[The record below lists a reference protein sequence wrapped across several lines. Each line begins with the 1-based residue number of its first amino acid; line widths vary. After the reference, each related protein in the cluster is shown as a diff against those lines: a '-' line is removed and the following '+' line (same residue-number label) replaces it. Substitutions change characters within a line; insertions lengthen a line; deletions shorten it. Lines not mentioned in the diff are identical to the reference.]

1 MGLEVLYGEHAGDSI
16 DFCLEEICRE
26 SYRWPGKRAYLIVPE
41 QTKAD
46 MERRYLEIRNRLCD
60 RSCPTPPESKNALM
74 LVDVVSFSRFAHRIL
89 SEVGGFPEEYLDKA
103 SETMLIH
110 RILSEGKADFKVLSS
125 LSDRIGF
132 VPEVQSVL
140 GDFLRYHVTPE
151 SMRTL
156 DSASLDPSFLAKI
169 SDFALLLE
177 RLSAKTE
184 ELGYCAQGQELL
196 RLTETLGILARG
208 DKEAYSWPLNRLMYL
223 RDTSVWILGF
233 GETRDFTPQESAV
246 IEGLV
251 QLTSKTIITAAADRV
266 PSGRISVA
274 DGSRAF
280 RFGRQTLYN
289 LLQKYP
295 DAGIRKIPE
304 SDRRQPSL
312 KYLSNAF
319 SQRST
324 AAFEGDS
331 SPVHILSLRNGM
343 EELAFAAGEIK
354 RLVLTEG
361 YRYGEISV
369 VLCNP
374 AASESDLH
382 AVFAEY
388 GLDPFLD
395 KRRPLSGTV
404 LFRFVLSML
413 DLGVNGWSFGPL
425 MTCLKSGMCH
435 ITSDDADLLENYCLT
450 HGLFKGYRIF
460 SESGYGAKKDP
471 GGYMEALVKRV
482 LLPIKDFLDDM
493 AGAPTCSQKASL
505 LLNFLDVYG
514 PSESDSAL
522 RGMAAQVDSLS
533 GEWAEA
539 GDQDAALALV
549 LSFRELVSLLTSL
562 EGPIGDTPM
571 NLLNFRSMLS
581 SGMAASF
588 SGAIPSYADQIEITD
603 ARRGAMR
610 NCRALFLLGASRKVF
625 PFQTVK
631 EGYFRG
637 YERELLSSSLQIPF
651 PSRSR
656 DQAYADFY
664 TAYSLL
670 DCPGDRFYISCPKTE
685 EPSTVLEFIGKIFPD
700 CRRVE
705 NGTMTV
711 HDPRLFSGSAMR
723 RFVQAGLSGTVDG
736 IGPADLAPILALFP
750 ELRPE
755 KDGSGRAFDVS
766 IPEDVLNRRYRM
778 AERMS
783 VSQIESYAECPF
795 MHFGRYV
802 LNLKPRDVCRS
813 ASNLVGSILHTIL
826 EKSLAAYS
834 EDSRAAGT
842 QEKKAEVY
850 RNYLSRDYR
859 GMAKSILQE
868 IVRESGETALKDPA
882 YLVVADPGFLAN
894 DGNRILNVA
903 SHSLRTLFRGISPEG
918 FEPEYMEWTF
928 GGEDDSY
935 LRTDLPGG
943 RTIRFRGTIDR
954 VDLDHAENTF
964 RIIDYKSGN
973 KSVDYTKL
981 YHGLSV
987 QLPAYLFA
995 YQASHPG
1002 AVPAEAGYFH
1012 LTAPM
1017 IPLPSLSGK
1026 PEPDMLIG
1034 MIEKEYRLR
1043 TLKLDRELLPLA
1055 GMHAM
1060 AKIGEHCS
1068 NLFGGDFS
1076 ARPRLLPE
1084 KTAKPA
1090 CTFCDYISVCG
1101 IDPAN
1106 PPCLKLREIPCNGDP
1121 DLKKPAKNILFADH
1135 LKTEFPGK
1143 DGDEA

>member
-26 SYRWPGKRAYLIVPE
+26 AYRWPGKRAYLIVPE

-110 RILSEGKADFKVLSS
+110 RILSEGKADFKVLSA
-125 LSDRIGF
+125 LADRIGF

-151 SMRTL
+151 SMRSL
-156 DSASLDPSFLAKI
+156 DTASLDPSFLAKI
-169 SDFALLLE
+169 SDFALLME
-177 RLSAKTE
+177 RLSGKTE

-196 RLTETLGILARG
+196 RLSGTLEILARDG
-208 DKEAYSWPLNRLMYL
+208 DEASVWPLNRLSYL
-223 RDTSVWILGF
+223 RSTSVWILGF
-233 GETRDFTPQESAV
+233 GETRDFTPQENTV

-251 QLTSKTIITAAADRV
+251 RLTAKTVITVAADRV

-280 RFGRQTLYN
+280 RFGRQTLWN
-289 LLQKYP
+289 LLEKFP
-295 DAGIRKIPE
+295 GTDIRKIPE
-304 SDRRQPSL
+304 AGRKHPSL
-312 KYLSNAF
+312 AFLSGAF
-319 SQRST
+319 SQRS
-324 AAFEGDS
+324 AKVFEGDS
-331 SPVHILSLRNGM
+331 SPIHIASFRNNM
-343 EELAFAAGEIK
+343 EELSFAAGEIR

-374 AASESDLH
+374 AACESDLH
-382 AVFAEY
+382 AVFSEY

-435 ITSDDADLLENYCLT
+435 ITSEDADRLENYCLE

-460 SESGYGAKKDP
+460 SESSYGEKKDP
-471 GGYMEALVKRV
+471 GGSMAALVKRV
-482 LLPIKDFLDDM
+482 LLPIRNFLDAM
-493 AGAPTCSQKASL
+493 AAASTCSGKASL
-505 LLNFLDVYG
+505 LLDFLDTYG
-514 PSESDSAL
+514 PSGENTVL

-533 GEWAEA
+533 REWSDA

-549 LSFRELVSLLTSL
+549 LSFRELTALLASL
-562 EGPIGDTPM
+562 EGPIGETPM
-571 NLLNFRSMLS
+571 NLLNFRSMLR
-581 SGMAASF
+581 SGMEAAF
-588 SGAIPSYADQIEITD
+588 SGAIPSYVDQIEITD
-603 ARRGAMR
+603 ARRGAR
-610 NCRALFLLGASRKVF
+610 RSCRALFLLGASRKVF

-631 EGYFRG
+631 EGYLRG
-637 YERELLSSSLQIPF
+637 YERELLSANLHIPF

-656 DQAYADFY
+656 DQAFADFY

-670 DCPGDRFYISCPKTE
+670 DCPEERFYISCPKTE
-685 EPSTVLEFIGKIFPD
+685 EPSSVLAFVGTVFPD
-700 CRRVE
+700 CRHIG
-705 NGTMTV
+705 NGAMTV
-711 HDPRLFSGSAMR
+711 HDPRLFSESAMR
-723 RFVQAGLSGTVDG
+723 RFVQAGLAGTIEG
-736 IGPADLAPILALFP
+736 IGPKDLAPILTLFP
-750 ELRPE
+750 ELLPR
-755 KDGSGRAFDVS
+755 KDASSGTFDVY
-766 IPEDVLNRRYRM
+766 IPEDILNQRYRM
-778 AERMS
+778 SERMS

-802 LNLKPRDVCRS
+802 LNLKLRDICRS

-826 EKSLAAYS
+826 EKSLEAYS
-834 EDSRAAGT
+834 EESRAAGT
-842 QEKKAEVY
+842 PEKKADVY
-850 RNYLSRDYR
+850 REYLSRNYR
-859 GMAKSILQE
+859 DMAKSILDG
-868 IVRESGETALKDPA
+868 IVTESGETARKDPA
-882 YLVVADPGFLAN
+882 YRVVSDPGFLAN

-903 SHSLRTLFRGISPEG
+903 AHSLRTLFRGISPEG
-918 FEPEYMEWTF
+918 FEPEHMEWTF
-928 GGEDDSY
+928 GGEGDSY
-935 LRTDLPGG
+935 LTTELPTG

-954 VDLDHAENTF
+954 VDLDHAAGTF

-973 KSVDYTKL
+973 KTVDYTML

-995 YQASHPG
+995 YRASHP
-1002 AVPAEAGYFH
+1002 ATSPAEAGYFH

-1017 IPLPSLSGK
+1017 IPLSGLSGK
-1026 PEPDMLIG
+1026 PEPDKLAG
-1034 MIEKEYRLR
+1034 MIDKEYRLR
-1043 TLKLDRELLPLA
+1043 TLNIDRDLLPLA
-1055 GMHAM
+1055 GRHAM
-1060 AKIGEHCS
+1060 AKIEEHCM
-1068 NLFGGDFS
+1068 NLFNGDFS

-1084 KTAKPA
+1084 KTARPA
-1090 CTFCDYISVCG
+1090 CTFCDYIAVCG

-1106 PPCLKLREIPCNGDP
+1106 PPCLRLRELPFAGTP
-1121 DLKKPAKNILFADH
+1121 DMKRPRKNVLFEE
-1135 LKTEFPGK
+1135 LLRTEFPVK

>member
-1 MGLEVLYGEHAGDSI
+1 MGLEVLYGEHAGEAV

-26 SYRWPGKRAYLIVPE
+26 SYRWPEKRAYLIVPE

-46 MERRYLEIRNRLCD
+46 MERRYLEVRNRLCD
-60 RSCPTPPESKNALM
+60 RSCPTPPETKNALM

-110 RILSEGKADFKVLSS
+110 RILSEGKQDFKVLSA
-125 LSDRIGF
+125 LADRIGF

-151 SMRTL
+151 SMRSL
-156 DSASLDPSFLAKI
+156 DSSSLDPSFITKI
-169 SDFALLLE
+169 RDFALLME
-177 RLSAKTE
+177 RLAGKTD

-196 RLTETLGILARG
+196 RLSETLEILKRG
-208 DKEAYSWPLNRLMYL
+208 GREASVWPLNRLSYL
-223 RDTSVWILGF
+223 RNTSVWILGF
-233 GETRDFTPQESAV
+233 GETRDFTPQESTV
-246 IEGLV
+246 IDGLV
-251 QLTSKTIITAAADRV
+251 RLTAKTVITVAADRV

-280 RFGRQTLYN
+280 RFGRQTLWN
-289 LLQKYP
+289 LLERFP
-295 DAGIRKIPE
+295 GTEIRKVPE
-304 SDRRQPSL
+304 SDRKSPAL
-312 KYLSNAF
+312 TFLSDAF
-319 SQRST
+319 SQRS
-324 AAFEGDS
+324 ARVYEGDA
-331 SPVHILSLRNGM
+331 SPIHIVSFRNSM
-343 EELAFAAGEIK
+343 EELSFTAGEIK

-374 AASESDLH
+374 AACESDLH

-460 SESGYGAKKDP
+460 SESNYGEKKDP
-471 GGYMEALVKRV
+471 GGYIAALVKRV
-482 LLPIKDFLDDM
+482 LLPIRNFLDAM
-493 AGAPTCSQKASL
+493 AGTSTCSAKASL
-505 LLNFLDVYG
+505 LLDFLDTYG
-514 PSESDSAL
+514 PSGEESIL
-522 RGMAAQVDSLS
+522 RGMASQIDSLS
-533 GEWAEA
+533 REWADA

-549 LSFRELVSLLTSL
+549 LSFRELTALLKSL
-562 EGPIGDTPM
+562 EGPIGETPM
-571 NLLNFRSMLS
+571 NLINFRSMLC
-581 SGMAASF
+581 SGMEASF
-588 SGAIPSYADQIEITD
+588 SGAIPSYVDQIEITD

-610 NCRALFLLGASRKVF
+610 NCRVLFLLGASRKVF
-625 PFQTVK
+625 PFQTVR

-637 YERELLSSSLQIPF
+637 YERELLSANLNIPF

-670 DCPGDRFYISCPKTE
+670 DCPRDRFYISCPKTE
-685 EPSTVLEFIGKIFPD
+685 EPSAVLEFVGTVFPD
-700 CRRVE
+700 CRHIE
-705 NGTMTV
+705 SSSLTV
-711 HDPRLFSGSAMR
+711 HDPRLFSESAMR
-723 RFVQAGLSGTVDG
+723 RFVQAGLAGTVEG
-736 IGPADLAPILALFP
+736 IGPKDLAPILSLFP

-755 KDGSGRAFDVS
+755 RGESQGSFDVR

-802 LNLKPRDVCRS
+802 LNLKPRDICRS

-826 EKSLAAYS
+826 EKSLSAYS
-834 EDSRAAGT
+834 EESRAAGT
-842 QEKKAEVY
+842 PEKKEKIY
-850 RNYLSRDYR
+850 RKYLSMDYR
-859 GMAKSILQE
+859 GMAKSILAD
-868 IVRESGETALKDPA
+868 IVGESAEAALKDPA

-903 SHSLRTLFRGISPEG
+903 AHSLRTLFRGISPQG

-928 GGEDDSY
+928 GGEDDSC
-935 LRTDLPGG
+935 LTSSLTSG

-954 VDLDHAENTF
+954 VDLDHSGNAF

-995 YQASHPG
+995 YQASHPDM
-1002 AVPAEAGYFH
+1002 APAEAGYFH

-1017 IPLPSLSGK
+1017 ISLGSLSGK
-1026 PEPDMLIG
+1026 PEADKLSG
-1034 MIEKEYRLR
+1034 MIEKEYKLR
-1043 TLKLDRELLPLA
+1043 TMNIDRDLLPLA
-1055 GMHAM
+1055 GRHAM
-1060 AKIGEHCS
+1060 AKIGEHCTR
-1068 NLFGGDFS
+1068 LFSGDFS
-1076 ARPRLLPE
+1076 AAPRLLPE

-1090 CTFCDYISVCG
+1090 CMFCDYIAVCG

-1106 PPCLKLREIPCNGDP
+1106 PPCLRLRELPISGTP
-1121 DLKKPAKNILFADH
+1121 DMKKPRKNTLFGDFLRA
-1135 LKTEFPGK
+1135 EYSEK
-1143 DGDEA
+1143 DGDET

>member
-1 MGLEVLYGEHAGDSI
+1 LGLEVLYGEHAGDSI
-16 DFCLEEICRE
+16 DFCLAEICRE
-26 SYRWPGKRAYLIVPE
+26 SYRWPEKRAYLIVPE

-89 SEVGGFPEEYLDKA
+89 SE
-103 SETMLIH
+103 
-110 RILSEGKADFKVLSS
+110 GKSDFKVLSA
-125 LSDRIGF
+125 LADRIGF

-151 SMRTL
+151 SMRSL
-156 DSASLDPSFLAKI
+156 DSASLDPSFLTKI
-169 SDFALLLE
+169 SDFALLME
-177 RLSAKTE
+177 RLAGKTE

-196 RLTETLGILARG
+196 RLTETLEILAQGGR
-208 DKEAYSWPLNRLMYL
+208 EASVWPLNRLSYL

-233 GETRDFTPQESAV
+233 GETRDFTPQESTV

-251 QLTSKTIITAAADRV
+251 RLTAKTIITVAADRV
-266 PSGRISVA
+266 PSGRISIA

-280 RFGRQTLYN
+280 RFGRQTLWN
-289 LLQKYP
+289 LLQKFP
-295 DAGIRKIPE
+295 GAGIRKIPE
-304 SDRRQPSL
+304 SDRRHPSL
-312 KYLSNAF
+312 MHLSGAF
-319 SQRST
+319 AERNTSVY
-324 AAFEGDS
+324 EGDS
-331 SPVHILSLRNGM
+331 SPIHMVSFRNSM
-343 EELAFAAGEIK
+343 EELSYTAGEIK

-374 AASESDLH
+374 AACESDLH

-435 ITSDDADLLENYCLT
+435 IASDDADLLENYCLA

-460 SESGYGAKKDP
+460 SESSYGEKKDP
-471 GGYMEALVKRV
+471 GGRMASLVKRV
-482 LLPIKDFLDDM
+482 LLPIRNFLDAMASASTCSGKAGLLLDFLD
-493 AGAPTCSQKASL
+493 T
-505 LLNFLDVYG
+505 YG
-514 PSESDSAL
+514 PSGEDSPL
-522 RGMAAQVDSLS
+522 RGMASQIDSLS
-533 GEWAEA
+533 REWADA

-549 LSFRELVSLLTSL
+549 LSFRELTALLKSL
-562 EGPIGDTPM
+562 EGPIGETPM

-581 SGMAASF
+581 SGMEASF
-588 SGAIPSYADQIEITD
+588 SGAIPSYVDQIEITD
-603 ARRGAMR
+603 ARRGAMK

-637 YERELLSSSLQIPF
+637 YERELLSSNLNIPF

-685 EPSTVLEFIGKIFPD
+685 EPSSVLDFIRTVFPE
-700 CRRVE
+700 CRRIE
-705 NGTMTV
+705 NGPMSV
-711 HDPRLFSGSAMR
+711 HDPRLFSRSAMR
-723 RFVQAGLSGTVDG
+723 RFVQAGLAGNVEG
-736 IGPADLAPILALFP
+736 IGGKELAPMLALFP
-750 ELRPE
+750 ELKSER
-755 KDGSGRAFDVS
+755 DDSQGTFSVL
-766 IPEDVLNRRYRM
+766 IPEDILNRRYCM

-795 MHFGRYV
+795 MHFSRYV

-834 EDSRAAGT
+834 EESRAAGT
-842 QEKKAEVY
+842 PEKKADVY
-850 RNYLSRDYR
+850 REYLSRDYR
-859 GMAKSILQE
+859 SMAKSILRD
-868 IVRESGETALKDPA
+868 IVAESGEASLKDPA
-882 YLVVADPGFLAN
+882 YRVVADPGFLAN

-935 LRTDLPGG
+935 LTTALPTG

-954 VDLDHAENTF
+954 VDLDRAANTF
-964 RIIDYKSGN
+964 RVIDYKSGN

-995 YQASHPG
+995 YQASHPD
-1002 AVPAEAGYFH
+1002 AAPAEAGYFH

-1017 IPLPSLSGK
+1017 ISLGSLSGK
-1026 PEPDMLIG
+1026 PEADKLSG
-1034 MIEKEYRLR
+1034 LIEKEYRLR
-1043 TLKLDRELLPLA
+1043 TLNVDRDLLPLA
-1055 GMHAM
+1055 GRHAM
-1060 AKIGEHCS
+1060 AKIEEHCT
-1068 NLFGGDFS
+1068 NLFNGDFS
-1076 ARPRLLPE
+1076 VTPRLLPE

-1090 CTFCDYISVCG
+1090 CTFCDYIAVCG

-1106 PPCLKLREIPCNGDP
+1106 PPCLRLRELPLTGTP
-1121 DLKKPAKNILFADH
+1121 DMKRPRKNKLFEE
-1135 LKTEFPGK
+1135 LLRTEFPEK
-1143 DGDEA
+1143 DGNET

>member
-1 MGLEVLYGEHAGDSI
+1 MGLEVLYSEHSGDLI
-16 DFCLEEICRE
+16 DACLEEICRE
-26 SYRWPGKRAYLIVPE
+26 SYRWPEKRAYLIVPE

-46 MERRYLEIRNRLCD
+46 MERRYLEVRNRLCD

-74 LVDVVSFSRFAHRIL
+74 LVEVVSFSRFAHRIL

-110 RILSEGKADFKVLSS
+110 RILSEGKADFKVLSA

-132 VPEVQSVL
+132 VPEVQNVL

-151 SMRTL
+151 SMRSL
-156 DSASLDPSFLAKI
+156 DSASLDPSFLSKI
-169 SDFALLLE
+169 SDFSLLME
-177 RLSAKTE
+177 RLADKTE
-184 ELGYCAQGQELL
+184 ELGYCAQGIELM
-196 RLTETLGILARG
+196 RLAETLEILGSGAR
-208 DKEAYSWPLNRLMYL
+208 EASIWPLNRLSYL
-223 RDTSVWILGF
+223 ASTSVWILGF
-233 GETRDFTPQESAV
+233 GETRDFTPEESTI

-251 QLTSKTIITAAADRV
+251 RLAAKTVITVAADHV
-266 PSGRISVA
+266 PTGRISIA

-280 RFGRQTLYN
+280 RFGRQTIWN
-289 LLQKYP
+289 LLQRFP
-295 DAGIRKIPE
+295 DTGIRRIPE
-304 SDRRQPSL
+304 SDRKPPALR
-312 KYLSNAF
+312 YLSGAF
-319 SQRST
+319 SQRSMK
-324 AAFEGDS
+324 AYEGDS
-331 SPVHILSLRNGM
+331 SPIHIVSFKNGM
-343 EELAFAAGEIK
+343 EELTFAAGEIR

-374 AASESDLH
+374 AACESDLH
-382 AVFAEY
+382 AVFSEY

-435 ITSDDADLLENYCLT
+435 ITADDTDLLENYCLT

-460 SESGYGAKKDP
+460 SDSSYGEKNDP
-471 GGYMEALVKRV
+471 QGYMAGLVKRV
-482 LLPIKDFLDDM
+482 LLPIKNFLDAMAVTSTCSAKAALLLDFLD
-493 AGAPTCSQKASL
+493 T
-505 LLNFLDVYG
+505 YG
-514 PSESDSAL
+514 PSGEDSTL
-522 RGMAAQVDSLS
+522 RGMASQVESLS
-533 GEWAEA
+533 REWADA

-549 LSFRELVSLLTSL
+549 LSFRELTALLKSL
-562 EGPIGDTPM
+562 EGPIGETPM

-581 SGMAASF
+581 AGMGASF
-588 SGAIPSYADQIEITD
+588 SGAIPSYVDQIEITD

-610 NCRALFLLGASRKVF
+610 NCRVLFLLGASRKVF
-625 PFQTVK
+625 PFQTVR

-637 YERELLSSSLQIPF
+637 YERELLAANLNIPF

-670 DCPGDRFYISCPKTE
+670 DCPSDRFYISCPRTE
-685 EPSTVLEFIGKIFPD
+685 EPSTVIDFIGTVFPYS
-700 CRRVE
+700 RRV
-705 NGTMTV
+705 GSGSLTV

-723 RFVQAGLSGTVDG
+723 RFVHAGLAGTVDG
-736 IGPADLAPILALFP
+736 IGPKDLEPILELFP
-750 ELRPE
+750 ELKPE
-755 KDGSGRAFDVS
+755 KNASGESFEVR
-766 IPEDVLNRRYRM
+766 IPEDILNRRYRM
-778 AERMS
+778 TERMS

-802 LNLKPRDVCRS
+802 LNLQQRNVCRS

-834 EDSRAAGT
+834 EESRAAGT
-842 QEKKAEVY
+842 PEEKSEVY
-850 RNYLSRDYR
+850 REYLSRDYR
-859 GMAKSILQE
+859 RMAQSILKD
-868 IVRESGETALKDPA
+868 IVSDSPAVALKDPS

-903 SHSLRTLFRGISPEG
+903 AHSLRTLFRGIAPDG

-935 LRTDLPGG
+935 LTTRLPSS

-954 VDLDHAENTF
+954 VDLDHADNAF

-973 KSVDYTKL
+973 KSVDYTML

-995 YQASHPG
+995 YQASHPD

-1017 IPLPSLSGK
+1017 ISLGSLSGK
-1026 PEPDMLIG
+1026 PESDKLTG

-1043 TLKLDRELLPLA
+1043 TLNVDRDLLPLA
-1055 GMHAM
+1055 GRHAM
-1060 AKIGEHCS
+1060 AKIEGHCTR
-1068 NLFGGDFS
+1068 LFAGDFS
-1076 ARPRLLPE
+1076 ARPRLLPD
-1084 KTAKPA
+1084 KGAKPA
-1090 CTFCDYISVCG
+1090 CIFCDYIAVCG
-1101 IDPAN
+1101 IDPSN
-1106 PPCLKLREIPCNGDP
+1106 PPCLKLSELPFTGTADQ
-1121 DLKKPAKNILFADH
+1121 KKPRKNVIFGDL
-1135 LKTEFPGK
+1135 LKDEFCEK